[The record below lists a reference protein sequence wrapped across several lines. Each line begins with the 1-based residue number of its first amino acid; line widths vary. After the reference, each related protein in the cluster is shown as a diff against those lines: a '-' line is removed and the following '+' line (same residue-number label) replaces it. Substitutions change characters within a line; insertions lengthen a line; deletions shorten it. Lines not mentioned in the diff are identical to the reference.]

1 MHSLQLTILIVTLSI
16 TRRALFVYI
25 SLWLTFI
32 SLPSTL
38 AAWNCYCT
46 HAQNGGATEDCCFEQ
61 QRNYPL
67 DAIKFKAG
75 GWGLV
80 CILSPYK
87 NATDRSY
94 IHSVLLTMI
103 SLMQQNLILAASL
116 RKICRI
122 KELVAICSF
131 SARAH
136 IYSFLCLIKGVM
148 KGLGDEKGQANV
160 NFGFGGGQ

>member
-1 MHSLQLTILIVTLSI
+1 MNINHHAFTPIDYSHCHSFHHKVSI
-16 TRRALFVYI
+16 MIRI
-25 SLWLTFI
+25 CQWLTLI

-61 QRNYPL
+61 QQNYPL
-67 DAIKFKAG
+67 GAIQFKAG

-94 IHSVLLTMI
+94 IHSVMPTMI
-103 SLMQQNLILAASL
+103 SLMPKTSIIAARM

-131 SARAH
+131 SARVPIH
-136 IYSFLCLIKGVM
+136 SSFFSL
-148 KGLGDEKGQANV
+148 
-160 NFGFGGGQ
+160 